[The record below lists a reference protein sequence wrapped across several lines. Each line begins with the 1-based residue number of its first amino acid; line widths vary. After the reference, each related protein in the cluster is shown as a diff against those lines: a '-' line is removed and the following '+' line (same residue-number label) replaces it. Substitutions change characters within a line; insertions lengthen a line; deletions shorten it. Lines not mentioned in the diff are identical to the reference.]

1 MSLPSWL
8 PLRCPLHCSGK
19 SLCWGWSG
27 RSSQSRGPVTAPS
40 PSVSPWPCGNAPPSP
55 GPQPS
60 CLQHPNS
67 GTCSPIKAAPPR
79 PLPAPVCPG
88 SGSRVGQQGHVPS
101 AEALREVGARGGV
114 GLSAGVG
121 GVCPLNRRPA
131 QREVQGRMGQVVTS
145 CPRRSGQC
153 PAALRTGPRDGAGL
167 GGLWGWRSPGAVLWG
182 AWNQGPD
189 GGGSGCPATSRRAG
203 TVQPQGQG
211 PPNPAA
217 GGYRLGLPPSAAGNL
232 RPRARKP
239 PGHRPRP
246 AAIWGRVSRAAFPS
260 VGQCDVTTTD
270 GKGGRPRCLLP
281 GAVQG
286 PHSGQPR
293 VWGE

>member
-121 GVCPLNRRPA
+121 GVCPLNGRPA

-153 PAALRTGPRDGAGL
+153 PAALRTGPRDGAGRSL
-167 GGLWGWRSPGAVLWG
+167 WSGWPVGVEEPRDCAVGRLEPRSRRRGLWLPSHLQA
-182 AWNQGPD
+182 
-189 GGGSGCPATSRRAG
+189 GGHS
-203 TVQPQGQG
+203 
-211 PPNPAA
+211 PAA
-217 GGYRLGLPPSAAGNL
+217 GPGTAEPCSWRVPS
-232 RPRARKP
+232 RT
-239 PGHRPRP
+239 P
-246 AAIWGRVSRAAFPS
+246 A
-260 VGQCDVTTTD
+260 
-270 GKGGRPRCLLP
+270 
-281 GAVQG
+281 
-286 PHSGQPR
+286 
-293 VWGE
+293 